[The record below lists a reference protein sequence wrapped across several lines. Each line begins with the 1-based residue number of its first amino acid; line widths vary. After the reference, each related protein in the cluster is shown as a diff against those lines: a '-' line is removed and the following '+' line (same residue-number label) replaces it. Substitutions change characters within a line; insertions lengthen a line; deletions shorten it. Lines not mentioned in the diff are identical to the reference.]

1 MTPMGMQKEADEDLD
16 PYVRIY
22 LDSDVQLQ
30 AVIEA
35 VADAADGLVSG
46 NTVLTEH
53 AELFV
58 FTNVAYS
65 AADRNREADGF
76 LYYRYE
82 LSIEPHE
89 GANLRPYITWVGQLL
104 SGLWAAGF
112 RAVASCEFEELLP
125 RQGQS

>member
-1 MTPMGMQKEADEDLD
+1 MGVQNETAAELD

-22 LDSDVQLQ
+22 LDSDAGLQ

-35 VADAADGLVSG
+35 VADAADGVVSG

-65 AADRNREADGF
+65 AADRNRETDGF
-76 LYYRYE
+76 LYYRYD

-89 GANLRPYITWVGQLL
+89 GANLHSYIVWVGQLL
-104 SGLWAAGF
+104 SELWAAGF
-112 RAVASCEFEELLP
+112 RAVASCDFEELLP
-125 RQGQS
+125 RHSRL